1 MSPKDASGSGR
12 GGGGGLSGPFTPGR
26 IAVIAVFVLAL
37 VFIFENTRQ
46 VKIRLLI
53 PEVSMPLYLAL
64 LMVFAVGVLCGGYFF
79 RRRGK

>member
-1 MSPKDASGSGR
+1 MSPKDASSG
-12 GGGGGLSGPFTPGR
+12 GKSGAVGAFTPAR
-26 IAVIAVFVLAL
+26 IAVIAIAILAI

-64 LMVFAVGVLCGGYFF
+64 LAMFVVGVLCGGYFF
-79 RRRGK
+79 RRRAK

>member
-1 MSPKDASGSGR
+1 MSPKDAPGR
-12 GGGGGLSGPFTPGR
+12 GGALSGPFTPGR

-64 LMVFAVGVLCGGYFF
+64 LMVFVVGVLCGGYFF